1 MAAVLL
7 LGAGTLYMMAQQAR
21 FSELVHQTV
30 KISEQEESPPHG
42 ELSASVIRGAKK
54 VSDSIKYGD
63 MNERLPT
70 KEKEMLYEQEVQT
83 RQEAASWDAPAFSSP
98 IEGVLLQSEF
108 SS

>member
-7 LGAGTLYMMAQQAR
+7 LGAGTLYMMAQRAR
-21 FSELVHQTV
+21 FSDLVQATV
-30 KISEQEESPPHG
+30 KVSEQEESPPHG

-63 MNERLPT
+63 MNERLPK

-83 RQEAASWDAPAFSSP
+83 RQDAASWDAPAFSSP
-98 IEGVLLQSEF
+98 MEGVLLQSEF